1 MSVRRTTSTLAMI
14 VAGAALAVA
23 AAPHVSAAGLRN
35 CVDLT
40 GRDANRVGCY
50 ELVWVDGA
58 EVRMTFA
65 NTQFRGE
72 VPGDGLGV
80 FYVTAPQDDTPQSE
94 EAAFAHD
101 HTVGGVPRKNSG
113 TYSVRL
119 PTFFAP
125 CSPAGT
131 RTGACVPGVTTL
143 PGLGDLPLAATVA
156 GRPLTAAGVIE
167 AAADAGHVTLMDTGQ
182 VIVGTVSGG

>member
-1 MSVRRTTSTLAMI
+1 MNNRRTTRIVTAAM
-14 VAGAALAVA
+14 AGAALAA
-23 AAPHVSAAGLRN
+23 TTASSAGAAGLRN

-40 GRDANRVGCY
+40 GRDVGQVGCY
-50 ELVWVDGA
+50 ELVWVDGV

-65 NTQFRGE
+65 NVQFRGK
-72 VPGDGLGV
+72 VPADGLGV

-101 HTVGGVPRKNSG
+101 HTVGGVPRQNQG

-119 PTFFAP
+119 QTFFVLCTADGI
-125 CSPAGT
+125 ATGT
-131 RTGACVPGVTTL
+131 CVPTASPL
-143 PGLGDLPLAATVA
+143 EGLGDLPLATTVD
-156 GRPLTAAGVIE
+156 GQSLTSVDVIE